1 MKNIFYLVY
10 NYEIGRLKMENRER
24 FASRLGFIL
33 ISAGCSI
40 GLGDVW
46 RFPYITGQYGG
57 GIFVLI
63 YLIFIFLLGLPI
75 ITMELAVGRAS
86 RKSIATSF
94 NVLQKKGQKWHWMG
108 YAGAAGNYILMMFYT
123 TIAGWMLAYF
133 YKMLTGQFEGL
144 NTQQVGQ
151 VFTDLIANPAEM
163 ALWMVITTVLCFGVC
178 SLGLQEGVE
187 KVTKFM
193 MVLLL
198 AIIVV
203 LAVKSMTLPN
213 ASKGLR
219 FYLMPN
225 ISRVKEYGLWET
237 IFAAMSQA
245 FFTLSIGIGSLAIFG
260 SYIGKERRLLG
271 ESINIAA
278 LDTVISLIAGLIIFP
293 ACFAFDVDPGEGPGL
308 IFITLPNIFN
318 SMNGG
323 RIWGSLF
330 FIFMSFAAYSTVIAV
345 FENIIS
351 FGMDLWGWSRKKT
364 SIINMFL
371 LIVLSM
377 PCILG
382 FNVLS
387 WFQPL
392 GEGTS
397 ILDLEDFIISYNLL
411 PLGSLVYVLF
421 CVTRYGWGFENYMKE
436 VNSGEGIKMPR
447 ALKGYLTW
455 ILPAIILIVLIQG
468 YINVFG
474 K

>member
-1 MKNIFYLVY
+1 
-10 NYEIGRLKMENRER
+10 MEKREK

-63 YLIFIFLLGLPI
+63 YLVFIFLLGLPI

-86 RKSIATSF
+86 QKSIATSF

-108 YAGAAGNYILMMFYT
+108 YAGIAGNYILMMFYT
-123 TIAGWMLAYF
+123 TIAGWMLGYF
-133 YKMLTGQFEGL
+133 VKMLSGRFEGL

-151 VFTDLIANPAEM
+151 VFTELISNPVEM
-163 ALWMVITTVLCFGVC
+163 TIWMVITTVVCFGIC

-187 KVTKFM
+187 KVTKIM

-213 ASKGLR
+213 ANEGLR
-219 FYLMPN
+219 FYLLPDL
-225 ISRVKEYGLWET
+225 SRMKEHGVWET
-237 IFAAMSQA
+237 IFAALSQA

-271 ESINIAA
+271 ESFNIAV
-278 LDTVISLIAGLIIFP
+278 LDTVISIIAGLIIFP
-293 ACFAFDVDPGEGPGL
+293 ACFAFSVDPGEGPGL
-308 IFITLPNIFN
+308 IFVTLPNIFN
-318 SMNGG
+318 SMSGG

-330 FIFMSFAAYSTVIAV
+330 FIFMSFAAFSTVIAV

-351 FGMDLWGWSRKKT
+351 FGVDLWGWSRKK
-364 SIINMFL
+364 SSLINAIL

-387 WFQPL
+387 FIQPL
-392 GEGTS
+392 GEGSS

-411 PLGSLVYVLF
+411 PLGSLVYLLF
-421 CVTRYGWGFENYMKE
+421 CVSRYGWGFDKYMDE
-436 VNSGEGIKMPR
+436 VNAGEGIKMPR
-447 ALKGYLTW
+447 FLRGYLTY
-455 ILPAIILIVLIQG
+455 ILPVIILVVLVQG
-468 YINVFG
+468 YINFFA

>member
-1 MKNIFYLVY
+1 
-10 NYEIGRLKMENRER
+10 MEKRER

-33 ISAGCSI
+33 ISAGCAI

-57 GIFVLI
+57 GIFVLV

-86 RKSIATSF
+86 QKSIATSF
-94 NVLQKKGQKWHWMG
+94 NVLEKKGQKWHWMG
-108 YAGAAGNYILMMFYT
+108 YAGVAGNYILVMFYT

-133 YKMLTGQFEGL
+133 YKFMTGQFEGL
-144 NTQQVGQ
+144 DTQQIGQ
-151 VFTDLIANPAEM
+151 VFTDFIANPVEM
-163 ALWMVITTVLCFGVC
+163 TIWMVITTVICFGIC

-187 KVTKFM
+187 KVTKVM

-213 ASKGLR
+213 ASEGLR
-219 FYLMPN
+219 FYLMPDVN
-225 ISRVKEYGLWET
+225 RIKEYGIWEVV
-237 IFAAMSQA
+237 FAAMSQA

-260 SYIGKERRLLG
+260 SYIEKERSLLG
-271 ESINIAA
+271 ESINIAM
-278 LDTVISLIAGLIIFP
+278 LDTAISLIAGLIIFP
-293 ACFAFDVDPGEGPGL
+293 ACFAFNVDPGQGPGL
-308 IFITLPNIFN
+308 VFVTLPNIFN
-318 SMNGG
+318 SMAGG

-330 FIFMSFAAYSTVIAV
+330 FIFMTFAAYSTVIAV

-351 FGMDLWGWSRKKT
+351 FGVDLWGWSRKKA

-371 LIVLSM
+371 IIVLSM
-377 PCILG
+377 PCVLG

-387 WFQPL
+387 WIQPL

-397 ILDLEDFIISYNLL
+397 ILDLEDFILSYNLL

-421 CVTRYGWGFENYMKE
+421 CVTRYGWGFDNYLKE
-436 VNSGEGIKMPR
+436 VNTGEGLKMPR
-447 ALKGYLTW
+447 VLKGYLTW
-455 ILPAIILIVLIQG
+455 ILPAIIIVVLIQG

>member
-1 MKNIFYLVY
+1 
-10 NYEIGRLKMENRER
+10 MEKREK

-46 RFPYITGQYGG
+46 RFPYITGKYGG
-57 GIFVLI
+57 GIFVLV

-86 RKSIATSF
+86 QKSIATSF
-94 NVLQKKGQKWHWMG
+94 NVLEKKNQKWHWMA
-108 YAGAAGNYILMMFYT
+108 YAGIAGNYILMMFYT

-133 YKMLTGQFEGL
+133 FKMLTGRFDGL
-144 NTQQVGQ
+144 DTQQVSQ
-151 VFTDLIANPAEM
+151 VFSELTANPLEM
-163 ALWMVITTVLCFGVC
+163 TIWMVITTVFCFGVC

-187 KVTKFM
+187 KVTKVM
-193 MVLLL
+193 MVMLL

-213 ASKGLR
+213 AGEGLK
-219 FYLMPN
+219 FYLMPDIN
-225 ISRVKEYGLWET
+225 RIKEYGLWET

-245 FFTLSIGIGSLAIFG
+245 FFTLSLGIGSLAIFG

-271 ESINIAA
+271 ESINIAT
-278 LDTVISLIAGLIIFP
+278 LDTAISLIAGLIIFP
-293 ACFAFDVDPGEGPGL
+293 ACFAFNVNPGEGPSL
-308 IFITLPNIFN
+308 VFVTLPNIFN
-318 SMNGG
+318 EMSGG

-330 FIFMSFAAYSTVIAV
+330 FIFMTFAAYSTVIAV

-351 FGMDLWGWSRKKT
+351 FGMDLWGWSRKKS

-387 WFQPL
+387 WIQPL
-392 GEGTS
+392 GSGSS
-397 ILDLEDFIISYNLL
+397 ILDLEDFIISSNLL
-411 PLGSLVYVLF
+411 PLGSLVYLLF
-421 CVTRYGWGFENYMKE
+421 CVTRYGWGFENYLEE
-436 VNSGEGIKMPR
+436 VNTGKGVKMPR
-447 ALKGYLTW
+447 ALRWYLTW
-455 ILPAIILIVLIQG
+455 VLPAVILIVFIQG
-468 YINVFG
+468 YINMFG